1 MSPASNHRD
10 DPAGAAP
17 ALPPVQVAR
26 RRRWSASLIW
36 LVPIVAALVGLGMVI
51 RSWYAEGPLIEI
63 SFLTAE
69 GLEAGKTPV
78 KYKDVVI
85 GLVDTIH
92 LAPDRSRVVARVS
105 LDKDAAG
112 FATADSRFWV
122 VRPRLGMGGVS
133 GIGTLLSGAYIGT
146 DQGSSREAKKRFVG
160 LERPPAVVYGSPGKR
175 FTLRATDIGSLDVG
189 SPIYYRR
196 IQVGRM
202 VSYALDEDGRRMRV
216 EIFVDAPYDRF
227 VTDSSRFWNA
237 SGVDLNLDA
246 SGLKLNT
253 QSLATVVAGGIAF
266 QAPPG
271 PQEATPAG
279 EGAEFAL
286 FEDEQTAMAPP
297 DGEPEYLQ
305 LRFEQSLRGLS
316 IGAPLDFRGIVVG
329 KVVSIT
335 LDYDLARQSF
345 LQIVG
350 VVIYPQRFDRAAEK
364 FAQLGKGVNDA
375 TTRLANF
382 IKPQIARGLRAQART
397 GNLLTG
403 QLYVALDF
411 VPDAPKVE
419 FDEKARPVELPTV
432 PGSLDRL
439 QEQMGSIAGK
449 LDKIPFESI
458 GRRLDSTIARLDE
471 ALRQVNESTLPH
483 VTATL
488 SGARGLFGDAQQ
500 AVNAGS
506 PLQQNLA
513 QTLAEI
519 QRAARSL
526 RVLTDTLGVHP
537 ESLLRGKR
545 ADPPPRPSTER
556 EAEGTP
562 P

>member
-10 DPAGAAP
+10 EPAAAP
-17 ALPPVQVAR
+17 ALPPVHVTR
-26 RRRWSASLIW
+26 RGRWSASLIW
-36 LVPIVAALVGLGMVI
+36 LVPIVAALIGVGMVI
-51 RSWYAEGPLIEI
+51 RSWSAEGPVIEI

-85 GLVDTIH
+85 GLVDTIR
-92 LAPDRSRVVARVS
+92 LAPDRSRVVASVS

-122 VRPRLGMGGVS
+122 VRPRLGMSGVS
-133 GIGTLLSGAYIGT
+133 GIGTLLSGAYIGA
-146 DQGSSREAKKRFVG
+146 DQGSSRTAQKRFAG
-160 LERPPAVVYGSPGKR
+160 LERPPAVIYGSPGRR
-175 FTLRATDIGSLDVG
+175 FTLRAADIGSLDVG
-189 SPIYYRR
+189 SPVYYRR
-196 IQVGRM
+196 IQVGR
-202 VSYALDEDGRRMRV
+202 VASYELEQDGKQMRV
-216 EIFVDAPYDRF
+216 EVFVDAPYDRF
-227 VTDSSRFWNA
+227 VTASSRFWNA

-253 QSLATVVAGGIAF
+253 QSLATVVAGGVAF
-266 QAPPG
+266 QALPG
-271 PQEATPAG
+271 PQEAAPAP

-286 FEDEQTAMAPP
+286 FEDEQAAMAPP

-305 LRFEQSLRGLS
+305 MRFEQSLRGLNV
-316 IGAPLDFRGIVVG
+316 GAPLDFRGIVVG

-335 LDYDLARQSF
+335 LDYDLGKQSF

-350 VVIYPQRFDRAAEK
+350 VAIYPRRFDRAAEK
-364 FAQLGKGVNDA
+364 FAQLGQGVSDP

-382 IKPQIARGLRAQART
+382 IKPQIARGLRAQVRT

-411 VPDAPKVE
+411 VHGAPAAA

-432 PGSLDRL
+432 PGSFDRL
-439 QEQMGSIAGK
+439 QEQMGSIAEK

-458 GRRLDSTIARLDE
+458 GRRLDSTVAQLDE
-471 ALRQVNESTLPH
+471 ALRQVNGSTLPH
-483 VTATL
+483 LNATL

-526 RVLTDTLGVHP
+526 RVLTDYLGVHP

-545 ADPPPRPSTER
+545 ADPPARASPGP
-556 EAEGTP
+556 EAKGNQP
-562 P
+562 